1 MCACVGGC
9 LGQSSDSIHLLV
21 KGLGNFE
28 QNVFQKMPINSV
40 VNVMWECVRIDYTLF
55 VLLSI
60 KTKHSDN
67 FFIISS

>member
-1 MCACVGGC
+1 M
-9 LGQSSDSIHLLV
+9 HLSV
-21 KGLGNFE
+21 EGLRNFE

-40 VNVMWECVRIDYTLF
+40 VNVMWECVRIDYILL

>member
-1 MCACVGGC
+1 MCAWVAGC
-9 LGQSSDSIHLLV
+9 LGQSSDSVQLSLE
-21 KGLGNFE
+21 GLGNFE

-40 VNVMWECVRIDYTLF
+40 VNVTWECVRIDYTLF

-67 FFIISS
+67 FFIILS